1 VIIDTCKHYRYCFRI
16 IIDLAIMSHGTRSV
30 TITSLEVEV
39 IVQKAITT
47 ALNDIKEL
55 FNHKLEE
62 LDKRM
67 SAAESRLTAVKEQW
81 SQEFSSST
89 ANNYVQSQAQTELS
103 TELSALRNETRESL
117 LLSNDNEQ
125 YSCQNNL

>member
-1 VIIDTCKHYRYCFRI
+1 
-16 IIDLAIMSHGTRSV
+16 
-30 TITSLEVEV
+30 
-39 IVQKAITT
+39 
-47 ALNDIKEL
+47 
-55 FNHKLEE
+55 
-62 LDKRM
+62 M